1 MNKIL
6 SLDSIWRKS
15 FLFFLDLIILTISV
29 LLVFILFN
37 EALNFNFKNVYFL
50 FLFLKLLLPASF
62 IYFFSGQYKS
72 LTRYSGSITFYQL
85 IIRNFIIFSL
95 FFLLDNLNTSN
106 FGELKIFLQYWLFAS
121 SMQIFMRIF
130 MRDILFSNIN
140 KNNRKKIAIYGAGS
154 AIIS

>member
-15 FLFFLDLIILTISV
+15 FLFFSDLIILTISV

-50 FLFLKLLLPASF
+50 FLFLKLYYLPRLY
-62 IYFFSGQYKS
+62 IFFWQYKS

-121 SMQIFMRIF
+121 LCKF
-130 MRDILFSNIN
+130 L
-140 KNNRKKIAIYGAGS
+140 YGFL
-154 AIIS
+154 